1 MLRLVHQL
9 LERSAAE
16 HPGKEALVHGD
27 RRISYAEMAEGATHL
42 ASNLLDCGLERRDR
56 VAIWLEKSIEEAVSF
71 FGISAAS
78 GIFVPI
84 NTLLVERQVRHIL
97 DDCSVRFLVTSAA
110 FLAEHADMLAGIES
124 LERILLIDS
133 SADADERVL
142 QEVMTRSPQ
151 AVAFRNPSIGE
162 DLAAI
167 LYTSGSTGSPKGV
180 MLSHRNILAG
190 SRIVCEYL
198 EISSSERILSVLP
211 FSFDVGMNQLI
222 TSVEKAATLVLLR
235 FRFGEEI
242 VREIERERCTGLAG
256 VPTIWA
262 ILAGSAPSLKKRK
275 LESMRYFSNT
285 GGPVPSATFRKIRAA
300 QPHVDF
306 FLMYG
311 LTEAFRS
318 TYLPPSEAD
327 ARPTSIGKAIP
338 ECELFL
344 VSESGKP
351 CAAGEEGILV
361 HRGPTVS
368 LGYWNRPED
377 TARVLKPHPFIPA
390 EQGGDI
396 VCYSGDRVRMDE
408 DGFFYFVGRADAMI
422 KSSGY
427 RISPSE
433 VEEVIVGSGLVTES
447 AVIGLPDPSIG
458 QRVHAI
464 CVPVGG
470 QAVDKDALLEHCARE
485 LPRHMLPRE
494 IEFVDSL
501 PRTPNG
507 KVDYRGLKAARTGG
521 EGTA

>member
-1 MLRLVHQL
+1 MLSLVHHL
-9 LERSAAE
+9 LERAAAE
-16 HPGKEALVHGD
+16 FPQKEALVQGD
-27 RRISYAEMAEGATHL
+27 RRVKYEEMAES
-42 ASNLLDCGLERRDR
+42 ASNLAASLLACGLQRRDR
-56 VAIWLEKSIEEAVSF
+56 VAIWLEKSVEEATSF

-78 GIFVPI
+78 GVIVPI
-84 NTLLVERQVRHIL
+84 NTLLVERQVKHIL

-110 FLAEHADMLAGIES
+110 CLAEHRDMLTKIES
-124 LERILLIDS
+124 LDRILLIDRLAAADEWVREEVMSS
-133 SADADERVL
+133 SAGEATYD
-142 QEVMTRSPQ
+142 
-151 AVAFRNPSIGE
+151 NPSIGE

-198 EISSSERILSVLP
+198 EISSRERILSVLP

-242 VREIERERCTGLAG
+242 VREVEREHCTGIAG

-262 ILAGSAPSLKKRK
+262 ILAGSAPSLKKKK
-275 LESMRYFSNT
+275 LESMRYFTNT

-318 TYLPPSEAD
+318 TYLPPGEAD

-344 VSESGKP
+344 VSESGGP
-351 CAAGEEGILV
+351 CAVGEVGILV

-368 LGYWNRPED
+368 LGYWKRPDD
-377 TARVLKPHPFIPA
+377 TGRVLKSHPFIPT
-390 EQGGDI
+390 EQGGEV
-396 VCYSGDRVRMDE
+396 VCYSGDRARMDE

-433 VEEVIVGSGLVTES
+433 VEEVIVGSGYIAES

-464 CVPVGG
+464 CVPVAD
-470 QAVDKDALLEHCARE
+470 QTIDKGTLLEHCARE

-507 KVDYRGLKAARTGG
+507 KVDYRGLTEARKSG
-521 EGTA
+521 EGVA

>member
-16 HPGKEALVHGD
+16 HPDKEALVHGD
-27 RRISYAEMAEGATHL
+27 RRISYAEMAQGATHL
-42 ASNLLDCGLERRDR
+42 ASNLLDCGLQRRDR
-56 VAIWLEKSIEEAVSF
+56 VAIWLEKSVEEAVSF

-78 GIFVPI
+78 GVIVPI
-84 NTLLVERQVRHIL
+84 NTLLVERQVKHIL
-97 DDCSVRFLVTSAA
+97 QDCGVRFLVTSAA
-110 FLAEHADMLAGIES
+110 CLAEHADMLADIKT
-124 LERILLIDS
+124 LEGILLVDEAASNDKRVKQSVMAS
-133 SADADERVL
+133 SPGKTA
-142 QEVMTRSPQ
+142 S
-151 AVAFRNPSIGE
+151 RNPSIGE

-198 EISSSERILSVLP
+198 GISSSERILSVLP

-262 ILAGSAPSLKKRK
+262 ILAGSAPSLKKKK
-275 LESMRYFSNT
+275 LESMRYFTNT

-300 QPHVDF
+300 QPDVDF

-351 CAAGEEGILV
+351 CGVGEEGILV

-377 TARVLKPHPFIPA
+377 TARVLRQHPFIPA
-390 EQGGDI
+390 EQGGDV

-408 DGFFYFVGRADAMI
+408 DGFFYLVGRADAMI
-422 KSSGY
+422 TETTNSSK
-427 RISPSE
+427 
-433 VEEVIVGSGLVTES
+433 
-447 AVIGLPDPSIG
+447 AF
-458 QRVHAI
+458 
-464 CVPVGG
+464 
-470 QAVDKDALLEHCARE
+470 LLRSCSKEA
-485 LPRHMLPRE
+485 
-494 IEFVDSL
+494 
-501 PRTPNG
+501 
-507 KVDYRGLKAARTGG
+507 
-521 EGTA
+521 

>member
-9 LERSAAE
+9 LERAATE
-16 HPGKEALVHGD
+16 NPEKEALVHGD
-27 RRISYAEMAEGATHL
+27 RRVSYQEMAAC
-42 ASNLLDCGLERRDR
+42 ASNLAGNLSACGLKRRDR
-56 VAIWLEKSIEEAVSF
+56 VAIWLEKSVEEATAF
-71 FGISAAS
+71 FGISACS
-78 GIFVPI
+78 GVVVPI
-84 NTLLVERQVRHIL
+84 NTLLVERQVKHIL

-110 FLAEHADMLAGIES
+110 FLAEHSEMLSAIES
-124 LERILLIDS
+124 LDGILLIDTM
-133 SADADERVL
+133 ADADSKVR
-142 QEVMTRSPQ
+142 QEVMSESPGE
-151 AVAFRNPSIGE
+151 AKTYNPSIGE

-222 TSVEKAATLVLLR
+222 TSVEKGATLVLLR

-262 ILAGSAPSLKKRK
+262 ILAGSAPSLKKKK
-275 LESMRYFSNT
+275 LESMRYFTNT
-285 GGPVPSATFRKIRAA
+285 GGPVPSATFRKLRAA

-344 VSESGKP
+344 VSEDGKP
-351 CAAGEEGILV
+351 CGPGEEGILV

-390 EQGGDI
+390 EQGGEV
-396 VCYSGDRVRMDE
+396 VCYSGDRARMDE
-408 DGFFYFVGRADAMI
+408 DGYFYFVGRADAMI

-433 VEEVIVGSGLVTES
+433 VEEVIVGSGYITES

-458 QRVHAI
+458 ERVHAI
-464 CVPVGG
+464 CV
-470 QAVDKDALLEHCARE
+470 AVNDKVVDRDALLEHCARE
-485 LPRHMLPRE
+485 LPRHMLPRD
-494 IEFVDSL
+494 IEFVEAL

-507 KVDYRGLKAARTGG
+507 KVDYRGLKAARAVAKD
-521 EGTA
+521 TA

>member
-1 MLRLVHQL
+1 MLSLVHHL
-9 LERSAAE
+9 LERAAAE
-16 HPGKEALVHGD
+16 NPQKEALVHGD
-27 RRISYAEMAEGATHL
+27 RRVNYEEMAGFAANL
-42 ASNLLDCGLERRDR
+42 AANLSACGLKRRDR
-56 VAIWLEKSIEEAVSF
+56 VAIWLDKSIEEAVAF

-78 GIFVPI
+78 GVVVPI
-84 NTLLVERQVRHIL
+84 NTLLVDRQVKHIL
-97 DDCSVRFLVTSAA
+97 DDCSVRFLITSAA
-110 FLAEHADMLAGIES
+110 SLAEHRDMLAETES
-124 LERILLIDS
+124 LDGILLIDKTV
-133 SADADERVL
+133 DADDNVR
-142 QEVMTRSPQ
+142 QEVMSRSPG
-151 AVAFRNPSIGE
+151 AATFDNPSIGE

-167 LYTSGSTGSPKGV
+167 LYTSGSTGNPKGV

-222 TSVEKAATLVLLR
+222 TSVEKAATLILLR

-242 VREIERERCTGLAG
+242 VREIQRERCTGLAG

-262 ILAGSAPSLKKRK
+262 ILVGSAPSLKKKR
-275 LESMRYFSNT
+275 LDSMRYFTNT

-318 TYLPPSEAD
+318 TYLPPGEAD

-368 LGYWNRPED
+368 LGYWNRPDD
-377 TARVLKPHPFIPA
+377 TARVLRPHPFIPA
-390 EQGGDI
+390 EQGGEV
-396 VCYSGDRVRMDE
+396 VCYSGDRARMDD

-427 RISPSE
+427 R
-433 VEEVIVGSGLVTES
+433 
-447 AVIGLPDPSIG
+447 
-458 QRVHAI
+458 
-464 CVPVGG
+464 
-470 QAVDKDALLEHCARE
+470 
-485 LPRHMLPRE
+485 
-494 IEFVDSL
+494 
-501 PRTPNG
+501 
-507 KVDYRGLKAARTGG
+507 
-521 EGTA
+521 

>member
-1 MLRLVHQL
+1 MLSLVHHL
-9 LERSAAE
+9 LERAAAE
-16 HPGKEALVHGD
+16 HPQKEALVHGD
-27 RRISYAEMAEGATHL
+27 RRVSYEEMATC
-42 ASNLLDCGLERRDR
+42 ASNLAGNLLSCGLERSDR
-56 VAIWLEKSIEEAVSF
+56 VAIWLDKSVEEAVAF
-71 FGISAAS
+71 FGISAAG
-78 GIFVPI
+78 GIVVPI
-84 NTLLVERQVRHIL
+84 NTLLVERQVKHIL
-97 DDCSVRFLVTSAA
+97 DDCGVRFLVTSAA
-110 FLAEHADMLAGIES
+110 RLAEHGDMLAEIES
-124 LERILLIDS
+124 LGAILLIDTMV
-133 SADADERVL
+133 DADEQVL
-142 QEVMTRSPQ
+142 GDVMTNSPRE
-151 AVAFRNPSIGE
+151 ATFDNPWIGE

-242 VREIERERCTGLAG
+242 VREIEREHCTGLAG

-262 ILAGSAPSLKKRK
+262 VLAGSAPSLKKKR
-275 LESMRYFSNT
+275 LGSMRYFTNT

-306 FLMYG
+306 YLMYG

-318 TYLPPSEAD
+318 TYLPPDEAD

-344 VSESGKP
+344 VSESGEP
-351 CAAGEEGILV
+351 CAVGEEGVLV

-368 LGYWNRPED
+368 LGYWNRPDD
-377 TARVLKPHPFIPA
+377 TARVLRQHPFIPA
-390 EQGGDI
+390 EQGGEI
-396 VCYSGDRVRMDE
+396 VCYSGDRARMDE
-408 DGFFYFVGRADAMI
+408 DGYFYFVGRADAMI

-464 CVPVGG
+464 CVAVGD
-470 QAVDKDALLEHCARE
+470 QVVDKDALLEHCARE
-485 LPRHMLPRE
+485 LPRHMLPRD
-494 IEFVDSL
+494 IEFVEAL

-507 KVDYRGLKAARTGG
+507 KVDYRTLKAARIDG
-521 EGTA
+521 ESTS